1 MYTFWKQAAPP
12 PQMATFDAPSREVCM
27 VRRSRTNAPL
37 QALILQNDE
46 TYLEIARK
54 LAERVMLERAGD
66 WEPMLNERLTR
77 AFRLLTGRRPAAD
90 ELQILMNLAHTN
102 LQAFS
107 EEDRQELIKT
117 LLQYGESS
125 VDSSLPTAELAS
137 LTFTVSAILN
147 LDETITQ
154 D

>member
-1 MYTFWKQAAPP
+1 
-12 PQMATFDAPSREVCM
+12 M
-27 VRRSRTNAPL
+27 VRRSRTNTPL

-54 LAERVMLERAGD
+54 LAERVMLEKAGD

-77 AFRLLTGRRPAAD
+77 AFRLLTGRRPATD
-90 ELQILMNLAHTN
+90 EVQILGDLAQTN
-102 LQAFS
+102 LQTFS
-107 EEDRQELIKT
+107 EESRQEVQDT

-125 VDSSLPTAELAS
+125 VDSNLPTVELAS